1 MMAVAT
7 IIVLPIV
14 IVFFLAQNLFVKG
27 IVMTGIKGVV
37 QYDIYSLP

>member
-27 IVMTGIKGVV
+27 IVMTGIKG
-37 QYDIYSLP
+37 